1 MELLKETKYL
11 QFIIKEYK
19 PKTKVIAVVNKTHQ
33 EEIGVLRWYAQ
44 WRQYCFFPHHNT
56 IWNKNCLNDV
66 NEMITELTPVRPKPR
81 QKYMNKIIVIG
92 VIAYS
97 INDFIFWGN
106 EKKHNS
112 SKKVGVRNTQ
122 RDYVYK
128 NTRYVCI
135 SQPQHP
141 CGYLFDKIIKTNRAK
156 SNKNYDQILDSVQ
169 ERIVSIRR

>member
-11 QFIIKEYK
+11 QFIIKEHK

-33 EEIGVLRWYAQ
+33 EEIGILRWYAQ

-81 QKYMNKIIVIG
+81 QKVVG

-97 INDFIFWGN
+97 VDDFIYWGS

-112 SKKVGVRNTQ
+112 SKKTEVRNT
-122 RDYVYK
+122 RRAYVYR
-128 NTRYVCI
+128 NNRYICI
-135 SQPQHP
+135 SKSQHAH
-141 CGYLFDKIIKTNRAK
+141 GYLFDKIIETDRAK